1 MNDLARAGL
10 SAALTGTVA
19 GITTMTAL
27 TLLARAEGRRPLQPI
42 NATSHWLHGEH
53 AGAVDQ
59 ADAPHTAVGF
69 ATNHAAAI
77 FWAIPLE
84 LWLATQ
90 PPRPPLL
97 VLRDAAAVSAV
108 AAVVD
113 YGLVPKRLTPGW
125 ENALPP
131 RSVAAG
137 FAAMALGLFAG
148 AMLTREVRGRNPPR
162 RHRRSDMPIPLR

>member
-1 MNDLARAGL
+1 MNDLTRAGL

-42 NATSHWLHGEH
+42 NATSHWLHGEE
-53 AGAVDQ
+53 AGEVDW
-59 ADAPHTAVGF
+59 ADAPHTLVGF

-90 PPRPPLL
+90 PARPPLML
-97 VLRDAAAVSAV
+97 LRDAAAVSVV

-125 ENALPP
+125 EDALSP
-131 RSVAAG
+131 RAVAGG
-137 FAAMALGLFAG
+137 FAALALGLFAG
-148 AMLTREVRGRNPPR
+148 AMLTQELRRGARRPR
-162 RHRRSDMPIPLR
+162 RRPDMPIPLR

>member
-1 MNDLARAGL
+1 MNDWARTGL
-10 SAALTGTVA
+10 SATISGTVA
-19 GITTMTAL
+19 GLTTMAAL
-27 TLLARAEGRRPLQPI
+27 ALLARAENQGALQPI
-42 NATSHWLHGEH
+42 NASSHWLQGEQ
-53 AGAVDQ
+53 AGDVEE
-59 ADAPHTAVGF
+59 ADAPHTLVGF

-84 LWLATQ
+84 LWLATR
-90 PPRPPLL
+90 PPRPPALL
-97 VLRDAAAVSAV
+97 LRDAALVSAV

-125 ENALPP
+125 ENALSK

-148 AMLTREVRGRNPPR
+148 ASVTQELRSR
-162 RHRRSDMPIPLR
+162 RRRRRR

>member
-1 MNDLARAGL
+1 MNEWARTGL
-10 SAALTGTVA
+10 SATITGTVA

-27 TLLARAEGRRPLQPI
+27 ALLARAENRRALQPI
-42 NATSHWLHGEH
+42 NATSHWLHGEG
-53 AGAVDQ
+53 AGDIEE
-59 ADAPHTAVGF
+59 ADAPHTLVGA

-77 FWAIPLE
+77 FWAVPLE
-84 LWLATQ
+84 LWLASQ

-97 VLRDAAAVSAV
+97 LLRDATLVSAL

-125 ENALPP
+125 EEALSN

-137 FAAMALGLFAG
+137 FGAMALGLFAG
-148 AMLTREVRGRNPPR
+148 ALLTQGLRHPR
-162 RHRRSDMPIPLR
+162 RYPRRRRAG